1 MRAYEQCLV
10 EPEDLSGSRRCAA
23 IRPTGRASSAPAPAS
38 CSRTGSLGAK
48 SAEMIDGYLDEPD
61 NHGIPIY
68 TEEELCS
75 RIRAAHTAHMDV
87 AVHAIGDLA
96 FRKVCDAIEWVER
109 KSPGRIT
116 ATASS
121 TPRLPHPPCW
131 SG

>member
-1 MRAYEQCLV
+1 
-10 EPEDLSGSRRCAA
+10 
-23 IRPTGRASSAPAPAS
+23 
-38 CSRTGSLGAK
+38 
-48 SAEMIDGYLDEPD
+48 MIDGYLDEPD

-109 KSPGRIT
+109 EEPWPDHRHRHR
-116 ATASS
+116 
-121 TPRLPHPPCW
+121 PRPDYHTRPAGADEGLGPPSVHPAHLH
-131 SG
+131 